1 MPCDGSPRR
10 GRDALQF
17 RLPRAA
23 CSLVLGLSATLA
35 GGDLWAGAIEGGAGK
50 TPASASA
57 APPKSSQLKW
67 RSPKSKRT
75 ARAAKSKPSAPQVE
89 ADSQASLE
97 LRSATG
103 SPVVAAKF
111 TEAIDDDAPKIVL
124 TTAEEPV
131 VDPFDDP
138 FEDRKPKQAKP
149 SELKL
154 FPVIRAAQLRP
165 IDPDEIEESEPAAP
179 IELDAFD
186 QIPAEETIELD
197 AFDQIPAEETP
208 ADETAPREITEE
220 QLPPARSEGDA
231 AMPGEDEFAQN
242 PAIQAEK
249 CPTPRDLK
257 PISEITNKIAAEPG
271 LFPQECA
278 LSDEPFQP
286 RRFARTDFTWK
297 ASALCHK
304 PLYFEQPGV
313 ERYGH
318 TWGPFLQPVVGSAH
332 FFGSVILLPYN
343 MGVEPPWECVY
354 PLGHYRPGSCAPYTV
369 GPIPLSLRGV
379 AAQAGATLGFVYIF
393 AP

>member
-1 MPCDGSPRR
+1 MPCDETPHGVRAWLP
-10 GRDALQF
+10 LF
-17 RLPRAA
+17 TPRAA
-23 CSLVLGLSATLA
+23 GSLLLGLSATLA
-35 GGDLWAGAIEGGAGK
+35 GGDLWAGAIESGAGK
-50 TPASASA
+50 SSA
-57 APPKSSQLKW
+57 AVAVSPAPANKLKW
-67 RSPKSKRT
+67 RSPKSKRST
-75 ARAAKSKPSAPQVE
+75 RPAKPRAAAPKE
-89 ADSQASLE
+89 KIDSQAGLE

-103 SPVVAAKF
+103 APVVEAKF
-111 TEAIDDDAPKIVL
+111 TEAADADDASAKIVL

-154 FPVIRAAQLRP
+154 FPVVRAAQLRP
-165 IDPDEIEESEPAAP
+165 IDPDEIEEEESEPAA
-179 IELDAFD
+179 
-186 QIPAEETIELD
+186 TIELD
-197 AFDQIPAEETP
+197 AFDQAPAEKMP
-208 ADETAPREITEE
+208 AEDTAPKELTED
-220 QLPPARSEGDA
+220 QLPPSRNDGDA
-231 AMPGEDEFAQN
+231 LLPGEDEFAQN

-257 PISEITNKIAAEPG
+257 PISEISNRIAAEPG

-278 LSDEPFQP
+278 LSDEPFKP

-318 TWGPFLQPVVGSAH
+318 TWGPFLQPVVGTGH
-332 FFGSVILLPYN
+332 FFASAIMLPYK
-343 MGVEPPWECVY
+343 MGMEPPWECVY
-354 PLGHYRPGSCAPYTV
+354 PLGTYRPGSCAPYTV
-369 GPIPLSLRGV
+369 GPIPISARGV
-379 AAQAGATLGFVYIF
+379 MAQAGATLGFVYIF